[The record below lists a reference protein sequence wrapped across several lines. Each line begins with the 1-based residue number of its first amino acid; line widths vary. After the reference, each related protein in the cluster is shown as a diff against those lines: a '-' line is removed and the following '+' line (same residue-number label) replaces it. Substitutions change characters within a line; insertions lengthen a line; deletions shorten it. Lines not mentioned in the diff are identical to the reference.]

1 MIVEL
6 DENSGM
12 IVDHTLYRFTPA
24 KIKLIKRHITSA
36 FFVVSP
42 NKKALT
48 GDYIYEELP
57 LARAEQ
63 LQKYR
68 NEVESLKR
76 ELKERGLT
84 YISILL
90 GNIAGETGNIKG
102 CGLLVIRDST
112 KISNSD
118 FRQIAQELNDKY
130 DVILPV
136 NYEALSQ
143 NIAGVE
149 CHWGFAGNL
158 RAHIM
163 NEISLANYYN

>member
-6 DENSGM
+6 DKDGGM
-12 IVDHTLYRFTPA
+12 VIDHTLYRFTPA
-24 KIKLIKRHITSA
+24 KIELIKRHITSG
-36 FFVVSP
+36 FFVISP
-42 NKKALT
+42 NKEALT

-57 LARAEQ
+57 LAQANQ

-68 NEVESLKR
+68 NDLESLKR
-76 ELKERGLT
+76 ELKERGLN

-90 GNIAGETGNIKG
+90 GNIASETANIKG
-102 CGLLVIRDST
+102 CGLLVIHDST
-112 KISNSD
+112 KINMSD
-118 FRQIAQELNDKY
+118 FRQIMQDLSNKY

-136 NYEALSQ
+136 NYEALSP